1 MASRKQYTLEFLLG
15 AKTDPSY
22 NSSLKNA
29 ENALTGISSTAKRAA
44 GLITAAFAA
53 VNITGAIS
61 SAVEEYADFEQ
72 ELTNTAAT
80 AGATNTE
87 YEQMEKAARDAGM
100 ATTKTASES
109 AAALGYMALAGWDVN
124 ESTSAL
130 MPVLKLSEATNL
142 DLARTSD
149 LVTDSMGALKLEVS
163 ELPEYL
169 DLVTK
174 AQNSSNQT
182 AEQLMEGYIRA
193 GGAARSLGIDA
204 KDAGIALG
212 ILANNGTKAGEGGR
226 TLNAMLTRIAANKE
240 AVKQMNALKIS
251 IFDAKGNFVG
261 FEDALKRMNKGLD
274 GLTMEEQAKALKNI
288 AGTQYYTKMKYLLDG
303 VKEDANGSASA
314 WDDLDSK
321 LSHAEGTLDEM
332 DAKITGT
339 MSGSMQIMNS
349 ALSDAKISFG
359 DAFKT
364 EIVEVI
370 QDFTGLFNDIS
381 EGITSFADE
390 NELKIHQVFEDI
402 EENVIGAGRFI
413 GNFASGVVDNFDTIK
428 TAAAG
433 FFSMS
438 MVSKASKQLKGISG
452 VLENLTLG
460 SISKGNLIAGGITLA
475 AGAITAI
482 GVHAHN
488 THKKLVQSDL
498 EGHFGDISLS
508 LEDIDELSQQIVG
521 KKKLVKISEML
532 ESIGKTDEAIENMA
546 SSMKSINKISWKVSA
561 GFKLDIDEKESY
573 KAEIQNYIQTAQ
585 DVIDNQ
591 GYSVSVATDILFGK
605 NSKMSKKNDAFY
617 AGLDAELG
625 ILEKK
630 LNKKI
635 SEAVENGVDIPT
647 DKTIQKLLGKINTI
661 TSAITEAENEASW
674 QQLALKYSGKELNAE
689 TFKVLSEDVKDK
701 TKEMNEGLDEAYIS
715 EVTNVN
721 AQKNLKLE
729 ELEEKHKK
737 GNISKKEYKSR
748 TAKVKEK
755 HETSVQETNQAYY
768 DAKAENMLKG
778 QKFLM
783 DSIIQAYP
791 EVKPAIEKLETDMSS
806 GFEKMLDKG
815 TQFAGIKWAIDNI
828 VNDSMD
834 SVEMSG
840 ISREGLSEL
849 LNAGFTGIQSD
860 MEEFVLEMENSG
872 MEPSKA
878 FKKRINNMEALA
890 AVSGSTDDAL
900 DYFGNIIAGNDAWS
914 AVVEAGNKRGAGIQE
929 QIISKIDQDKDV
941 VEAATK
947 ILLNKIDQ
955 NITGAIDAPINSG
968 MANIAVAEAKGVN
981 IEEGAPKLSPSWT
994 EKEIKSKTA
1003 LEILDMELKA
1013 GSLVN
1018 DSVDSTEIIKG
1029 LTDGM
1034 KDTESLAAVSSS
1046 ADDTITYLGKAIG
1059 ENKGWSTII
1068 DACNE
1073 NGAYIPEEIANGIN
1087 NNSSVVAYATE
1098 NLMNTLKNS
1107 LNGTMST
1114 QITLSM
1120 SAQAIQAGEGV
1131 YKSAGKEPVSTSNSS
1146 KGSPVN
1152 TNTSKPVKLV
1162 KNARGGIYSNPIFSI
1177 LAEEGDEAVI
1187 PLNGS
1192 SRAKSLWQN
1201 AGKMLGMEPVED
1213 MTLYNTT
1220 AITRDKQVYEDFK
1233 LITARQSQSSGSSAT
1248 GGSIK
1253 ITYSPQITIKGNA
1266 DKNVINKALS
1276 SNKAEIIKI
1285 LDAYFDG
1292 KKRASFGK

>member
-29 ENALTGISSTAKRAA
+29 EKALTGISSTAKRAA
-44 GLITAAFAA
+44 GLITAAFAT

-72 ELTNTAAT
+72 ELTNTSAT

-193 GGAARSLGIDA
+193 GGAARSLGIGA

-261 FEDALKRMNKGLD
+261 FEEALKRMNKGLD
-274 GLTMEEQAKALKNI
+274 GLTMEKQAKALKNI
-288 AGTQYYTKMKYLLDG
+288 ADTQYYTKMRYLLDG
-303 VKEDANGSASA
+303 VKEGANGSASA
-314 WDDLDSK
+314 WDDLDNK

-370 QDFTGLFNDIS
+370 QDFTGLFNDVS

-390 NELKIHQVFEDI
+390 NELKIHQVFENVK
-402 EENVIGAGRFI
+402 ENVIGVGKFI

-433 FFSMS
+433 FISMS
-438 MVSKASKQLKGISG
+438 MVSKASKQLKGITG

-460 SISKGNLIAGGITLA
+460 SLSKGNLIVGGITLA
-475 AGAITAI
+475 AGSITAI
-482 GVHAHN
+482 GVHAYN

-498 EGHFGDISLS
+498 EGHFGYISLS

-546 SSMKSINKISWKVSA
+546 SSMKGINKISWKVSA
-561 GFKLDIDEKESY
+561 GFKLDIDERESY
-573 KAEIQNYIQTAQ
+573 KAEIQNYIQSAQ

-647 DKTIQKLLGKINTI
+647 DKAVQKLLGKINSI
-661 TSAITEAENEASW
+661 TTAITDAEEEASW
-674 QQLALKYSGKELNAE
+674 QQLDLKYSGKKLDAD
-689 TFKVLSEDVKDK
+689 TFKALSDDVKENVK
-701 TKEMNEGLDEAYIS
+701 KANEGTDEAYNTEI
-715 EVTNVN
+715 TNIN
-721 AQKNLKLE
+721 ARRNIKLANLKD
-729 ELEEKHKK
+729 
-737 GNISKKEYKSR
+737 
-748 TAKVKEK
+748 K
-755 HETSVQETNQAYY
+755 HEKGKISDDTYKTRVAKAESIHDTDIQETNQAYY
-768 DAKAENMLKG
+768 DTKAKTMLKSS
-778 QKFLM
+778 KYLM
-783 DSIIQAYP
+783 DSIMEAYP
-791 EVKPAIEKLETDMSS
+791 ETKAAMEKLNTELKA
-806 GFEKMLDKG
+806 GFEEAVSG
-815 TQFAGIKWAIDNI
+815 QGIQNGAMGRKLCEI
-828 VNDSMD
+828 VKDSLNN
-834 SVEMSG
+834 VEMSDT
-840 ISREGLSEL
+840 SRDALSEAL
-849 LNAGFTGIQSD
+849 EAGLGDIQAD
-860 MEEFVLEMENSG
+860 MEEFAEVIKNFG
-872 MEPSKA
+872 MEMPKGFGEGMKDA
-878 FKKRINNMEALA
+878 EALA
-890 AVSGSTDDAL
+890 AVSGSRDDAL
-900 DYFGNIIAGNDAWS
+900 EYFGDI
-914 AVVEAGNKRGAGIQE
+914 
-929 QIISKIDQDKDV
+929 
-941 VEAATK
+941 
-947 ILLNKIDQ
+947 
-955 NITGAIDAPINSG
+955 
-968 MANIAVAEAKGVN
+968 
-981 IEEGAPKLSPSWT
+981 
-994 EKEIKSKTA
+994 
-1003 LEILDMELKA
+1003 
-1013 GSLVN
+1013 
-1018 DSVDSTEIIKG
+1018 
-1029 LTDGM
+1029 
-1034 KDTESLAAVSSS
+1034 
-1046 ADDTITYLGKAIG
+1046 IG
-1059 ENKGWSTII
+1059 ENDKWSAIVNT
-1068 DACNE
+1068 CNE
-1073 NGAYIPEEIANGIN
+1073 NGANIPEQIANGIDS
-1087 NNSSVVAYATE
+1087 NSSVVAFATE
-1098 NLMNTLKNS
+1098 NLLNMIENS
-1107 LNGTMST
+1107 LGSSINVQVSLDMAN
-1114 QITLSM
+1114 
-1120 SAQAIQAGEGV
+1120 SAMKAGEGV
-1131 YKSAGKEPVSTSNSS
+1131 YKAATKEPVKTTNNSS

-1152 TNTSKPVKLV
+1152 TNTSKPVKLA
-1162 KNARGGIYSNPIFSI
+1162 KNARGGIYSSPIFSI

-1213 MTLYNTT
+1213 RTLYHTT

>member
-1 MASRKQYTLEFLLG
+1 MASRKQYILEFLLG
-15 AKTDPSY
+15 ARTDPSY

-29 ENALTGISSTAKRAA
+29 EKALTGMSSTAKKAA
-44 GLITAAFAA
+44 GLITAAFAT

-80 AGATNTE
+80 AGATDTQ

-240 AVKQMNALKIS
+240 AVKQMKALKIS

-261 FEDALKRMNKGLD
+261 FEEALKRMNKGLD
-274 GLTMEEQAKALKNI
+274 GLTMEKQAKALKNI
-288 AGTQYYTKMKYLLDG
+288 AGTQYYTKMRYLLDG
-303 VKEDANGSASA
+303 VKEGANGSASA
-314 WDDLDSK
+314 WDDLDNK

-370 QDFTGLFNDIS
+370 QDFTGLFNDVS
-381 EGITSFADE
+381 EGITNFADE
-390 NELKIHQVFEDI
+390 NELKIHQVFEDVK
-402 EENVIGAGRFI
+402 ENVIGAGKFI
-413 GNFASGVVDNFDTIK
+413 GNFASGVINNFDTIK

-438 MVSKASKQLKGISG
+438 MVSKASKQLKGITG

-460 SISKGNLIAGGITLA
+460 SLSKGNLIAGGITLA
-475 AGAITAI
+475 AGAVTAI
-482 GVHAHN
+482 GVHAYN

-546 SSMKSINKISWKVSA
+546 SSMKGINKISWKVSA
-561 GFKLDIDEKESY
+561 GFKLDVDEKESY
-573 KAEIQNYIQTAQ
+573 KTEIQNYIQSAQ

-625 ILEKK
+625 VLEKK

-647 DKTIQKLLGKINTI
+647 DKAVQKLLGKINSI
-661 TSAITEAENEASW
+661 TTAITDAEEEASW
-674 QQLALKYSGKELNAE
+674 QQLDLKYSGKKLDAD
-689 TFKVLSEDVKDK
+689 TFKALSDDVKENVK
-701 TKEMNEGLDEAYIS
+701 KANEGTDEAYNTEI
-715 EVTNVN
+715 TNIN
-721 AQKNLKLE
+721 ARRNIKLANL
-729 ELEEKHKK
+729 
-737 GNISKKEYKSR
+737 
-748 TAKVKEK
+748 KEK
-755 HETSVQETNQAYY
+755 HEKGKISDDTYKIRVAKAESVHDTDIQKTNQAYY
-768 DAKAENMLKG
+768 DAKAKTMLKSS
-778 QKFLM
+778 KYLVN
-783 DSIIQAYP
+783 SITEAYP
-791 EVKPAIEKLETDMSS
+791 EVKTAMKKLDTELKA
-806 GFEKMLDKG
+806 GFEEAAKQGISGNTLNEQLDN
-815 TQFAGIKWAIDNI
+815 IIDNAIDNI
-828 VNDSMD
+828 
-834 SVEMSG
+834 
-840 ISREGLSEL
+840 GLSGEKQDALVEL
-849 LNAGFTGIQSD
+849 FKSGLGSIWSD
-860 MEEFVLEMENSG
+860 MEDYAVELENAG
-872 MEPSKA
+872 MEVPKSYAEGIKSL
-878 FKKRINNMEALA
+878 EALS
-890 AVSGSTDDAL
+890 AVSGSADDA
-900 DYFGNIIAGNDAWS
+900 
-914 AVVEAGNKRGAGIQE
+914 
-929 QIISKIDQDKDV
+929 
-941 VEAATK
+941 
-947 ILLNKIDQ
+947 
-955 NITGAIDAPINSG
+955 
-968 MANIAVAEAKGVN
+968 MA
-981 IEEGAPKLSPSWT
+981 
-994 EKEIKSKTA
+994 
-1003 LEILDMELKA
+1003 
-1013 GSLVN
+1013 
-1018 DSVDSTEIIKG
+1018 
-1029 LTDGM
+1029 
-1034 KDTESLAAVSSS
+1034 
-1046 ADDTITYLGKAIG
+1046 YLGKAIG
-1059 ENKGWSTII
+1059 ENDEWSTII
-1068 DACNE
+1068 NTCNE

-1087 NNSSVVAYATE
+1087 NNSSVVTYATE
-1098 NLMNTLKNS
+1098 NLMNMLKNS
-1107 LNGTMST
+1107 LDGTMST

-1120 SAQAIQAGEGV
+1120 TSSAMQAGEGV
-1131 YKSAGKEPVSTSNSS
+1131 YKASAKEPVKTTNSNG
-1146 KGSPVN
+1146 KGSPVK

-1213 MTLYNTT
+1213 RTLYNTT

-1233 LITARQSQSSGSSAT
+1233 LITAGQSQSSGSSSA
-1248 GGSIK
+1248 GGNIN

-1266 DKNVINKALS
+1266 DKKVVNEALS

-1285 LDAYFDG
+1285 LDAYFG
-1292 KKRASFGK
+1292 NKKRVSFGK

>member
-240 AVKQMNALKIS
+240 AVKQMSALKIS

-261 FEDALKRMNKGLD
+261 FEEALKRMNKGLD

-402 EENVIGAGRFI
+402 KENVIGAGRFI

-546 SSMKSINKISWKVSA
+546 SSMKSINKINWKVSA

-573 KAEIQNYIQTAQ
+573 KAEIQNYIQSAQ

-625 ILEKK
+625 TLEKK

-647 DKTIQKLLGKINTI
+647 DKAVQKLLGKINSI
-661 TSAITEAENEASW
+661 TTAITDAEEEASW
-674 QQLALKYSGKELNAE
+674 QQLDLKYSGKKLDAD
-689 TFKVLSEDVKDK
+689 TFKALSDDVKENVK
-701 TKEMNEGLDEAYIS
+701 KANEGTDEAYNTEI
-715 EVTNVN
+715 TNIN
-721 AQKNLKLE
+721 ARRNIKLTNL
-729 ELEEKHKK
+729 
-737 GNISKKEYKSR
+737 
-748 TAKVKEK
+748 KEK
-755 HETSVQETNQAYY
+755 HEKGKISDDTYKTRVAKAESTHDADVQKTNQAYY
-768 DAKAENMLKG
+768 DAKAKTMLKSS
-778 QKFLM
+778 KYLVN
-783 DSIIQAYP
+783 SITEAYP
-791 EVKPAIEKLETDMSS
+791 EVKTAMKKLDTELKA
-806 GFEKMLDKG
+806 GFEEAVSGQGIQNGAMGRKLCEIVKDSLD
-815 TQFAGIKWAIDNI
+815 N
-828 VNDSMD
+828 
-834 SVEMSG
+834 VEMSDT
-840 ISREGLSEL
+840 SRDALSEAL
-849 LNAGFTGIQSD
+849 EAGLGNIQSD
-860 MEEFVLEMENSG
+860 MEEFAEVIKNSG
-872 MEPSKA
+872 MEMPKG
-878 FKKRINNMEALA
+878 FGEGMKDTEALA
-890 AVSGSTDDAL
+890 AVSGSRDDAL
-900 DYFGNIIAGNDAWS
+900 EYFGDI
-914 AVVEAGNKRGAGIQE
+914 
-929 QIISKIDQDKDV
+929 
-941 VEAATK
+941 
-947 ILLNKIDQ
+947 
-955 NITGAIDAPINSG
+955 
-968 MANIAVAEAKGVN
+968 
-981 IEEGAPKLSPSWT
+981 
-994 EKEIKSKTA
+994 
-1003 LEILDMELKA
+1003 
-1013 GSLVN
+1013 
-1018 DSVDSTEIIKG
+1018 
-1029 LTDGM
+1029 
-1034 KDTESLAAVSSS
+1034 
-1046 ADDTITYLGKAIG
+1046 IG
-1059 ENKGWSTII
+1059 ENDKWSAIVNT
-1068 DACNE
+1068 CNE
-1073 NGAYIPEEIANGIN
+1073 NGANIPEQIANGIDS
-1087 NNSSVVAYATE
+1087 NSSVVAFATE
-1098 NLMNTLKNS
+1098 NLLNMIENS
-1107 LNGTMST
+1107 LGSSINVQVSLDMAN
-1114 QITLSM
+1114 
-1120 SAQAIQAGEGV
+1120 SAMQAGEGV
-1131 YKSAGKEPVSTSNSS
+1131 YKSTIKEPVKATNSNS
-1146 KGSPVN
+1146 KGSPVK
-1152 TNTSKPVKLV
+1152 TNTSKPIKLV

-1233 LITARQSQSSGSSAT
+1233 LITARQSQSSGSNAA
-1248 GGSIK
+1248 GGNIN

-1266 DKNVINKALS
+1266 DKKVVNDALS

-1292 KKRASFGK
+1292 KKRASFSKQISGGRHG

>member
-15 AKTDPSY
+15 ARTDPSY

-29 ENALTGISSTAKRAA
+29 EKALTGMSSTAKKAA
-44 GLITAAFAA
+44 GLITAAFAT

-80 AGATNTE
+80 AGATDTQ

-212 ILANNGTKAGEGGR
+212 ILSNNGTKAGEGGR

-240 AVKQMNALKIS
+240 AVKQMKALKIS

-261 FEDALKRMNKGLD
+261 FEEALKRMNKGLD
-274 GLTMEEQAKALKNI
+274 GLTMEKQAKALKNI
-288 AGTQYYTKMKYLLDG
+288 AGTQYYTKMRYLLDG
-303 VKEDANGSASA
+303 VKEGANGSASA
-314 WDDLDSK
+314 WDDLDNK

-370 QDFTGLFNDIS
+370 QDFTGLFNDVS
-381 EGITSFADE
+381 EGITNFADE
-390 NELKIHQVFEDI
+390 NELKIHQVFEDVK
-402 EENVIGAGRFI
+402 ENVIGAGKFI
-413 GNFASGVVDNFDTIK
+413 GNFASGVINNFDTIK

-438 MVSKASKQLKGISG
+438 MVSKASKQLKGITG

-460 SISKGNLIAGGITLA
+460 SLSKGNLIAGGITLA
-475 AGAITAI
+475 AGAVTAI
-482 GVHAHN
+482 GVHAYN

-546 SSMKSINKISWKVSA
+546 SSMKNINKISWKVSA
-561 GFKLDIDEKESY
+561 GFKLDIDERESY
-573 KAEIQNYIQTAQ
+573 KAEIQNYIQSAQ

-625 ILEKK
+625 TLEKK

-647 DKTIQKLLGKINTI
+647 DKAIQKLLGKINSI
-661 TSAITEAENEASW
+661 TTAITDAEEEASW
-674 QQLALKYSGKELNAE
+674 QQLDLKYSGKELNAE
-689 TFKVLSEDVKDK
+689 TVKALSDDVKDK
-701 TKEMNEGLDEAYIS
+701 TKKMNEGLDEAYIS
-715 EVTNVN
+715 EVTNIN
-721 AQKNLKLE
+721 AQKNIDLKD
-729 ELEEKHKK
+729 LEEKRQK
-737 GNISKKEYKSR
+737 GKISQKEYKNK
-748 TAKVKEK
+748 TAKVEK
-755 HETSVQETNQAYY
+755 IHETDIQEANQAYY
-768 DAKAENMLKG
+768 DTKAENMLKG
-778 QKFLM
+778 QKYLM
-783 DSIIQAYP
+783 DSIVAAYP
-791 EVKPAIEKLETDMSS
+791 EVKTAMKKLDTELKV
-806 GFEKMLDKG
+806 GFEEAVSG
-815 TQFAGIKWAIDNI
+815 QGIQNGAMGRKLCEI
-828 VNDSMD
+828 VNDSLD
-834 SVEMSG
+834 NVEMSD
-840 ISREGLSEL
+840 ISRDALSEAIK
-849 LNAGFTGIQSD
+849 AGLGDIQAD
-860 MEEFVLEMENSG
+860 MEEFAEVIKNSG
-872 MEPSKA
+872 MEMPKG
-878 FKKRINNMEALA
+878 FGEGIKDTEALA
-890 AVSGSTDDAL
+890 AVSGSADDAL
-900 DYFGNIIAGNDAWS
+900 EYFGDVIGKNDKWS
-914 AVVEAGNKRGAGIQE
+914 AI
-929 QIISKIDQDKDV
+929 
-941 VEAATK
+941 
-947 ILLNKIDQ
+947 
-955 NITGAIDAPINSG
+955 
-968 MANIAVAEAKGVN
+968 VN
-981 IEEGAPKLSPSWT
+981 
-994 EKEIKSKTA
+994 
-1003 LEILDMELKA
+1003 
-1013 GSLVN
+1013 
-1018 DSVDSTEIIKG
+1018 
-1029 LTDGM
+1029 
-1034 KDTESLAAVSSS
+1034 
-1046 ADDTITYLGKAIG
+1046 
-1059 ENKGWSTII
+1059 
-1068 DACNE
+1068 ACNE
-1073 NGAYIPEEIANGIN
+1073 NGANIPEQIANGIDS
-1087 NNSSVVAYATE
+1087 NSSVVSFATE
-1098 NLMNTLKNS
+1098 NLLNMIENS
-1107 LNGTMST
+1107 LGSSINVQVSLDMAS
-1114 QITLSM
+1114 
-1120 SAQAIQAGEGV
+1120 SAMQAGEGV
-1131 YKSAGKEPVSTSNSS
+1131 YKASAKEPVKTTNSS
-1146 KGSPVN
+1146 GKGSPVK
-1152 TNTSKPVKLV
+1152 TSTSKLVKLV

-1213 MTLYNTT
+1213 RTLYNTT

-1233 LITARQSQSSGSSAT
+1233 LITAGQSQSSGSSSA
-1248 GGSIK
+1248 GGNIN
-1253 ITYSPQITIKGNA
+1253 IIYSPQITIKGNA
-1266 DKNVINKALS
+1266 DKKVVNEALS

-1285 LDAYFDG
+1285 LDAYFG
-1292 KKRASFGK
+1292 NKKRVSFGK

>member
-261 FEDALKRMNKGLD
+261 FEEALKRMIKGLD

-402 EENVIGAGRFI
+402 KENVIGAGRFI

-508 LEDIDELSQQIVG
+508 LEDIDELSQQIAG

-573 KAEIQNYIQTAQ
+573 KAEIQNYIQSAQ

-625 ILEKK
+625 TLEKK

-647 DKTIQKLLGKINTI
+647 DKAVQKLLGKINSI
-661 TSAITEAENEASW
+661 TTAITDAEEEASW
-674 QQLALKYSGKELNAE
+674 QQLDLKYSGKKLDAD
-689 TFKVLSEDVKDK
+689 TFKALSDDVKK
-701 TKEMNEGLDEAYIS
+701 NVKKANEGTDEAYNTEI
-715 EVTNVN
+715 TNIN
-721 AQKNLKLE
+721 ARRNIKLTNL
-729 ELEEKHKK
+729 
-737 GNISKKEYKSR
+737 
-748 TAKVKEK
+748 KEK
-755 HETSVQETNQAYY
+755 HEKGKISDDTYKTRVAKAESTHDADVQKTNQAYY
-768 DAKAENMLKG
+768 DAKAKTMLKSS
-778 QKFLM
+778 KYLVN
-783 DSIIQAYP
+783 SITEAYP
-791 EVKPAIEKLETDMSS
+791 EVKTAMKKLDTELKA
-806 GFEKMLDKG
+806 GFEEAVSGQGIQNGAMGRKLCEIVKDSLD
-815 TQFAGIKWAIDNI
+815 N
-828 VNDSMD
+828 
-834 SVEMSG
+834 VEMSDT
-840 ISREGLSEL
+840 SRDALSEAL
-849 LNAGFTGIQSD
+849 EAGLGNIQAD
-860 MEEFVLEMENSG
+860 MEEFAEVIKNSG
-872 MEPSKA
+872 MEMPKG
-878 FKKRINNMEALA
+878 FGEGMKDTEALA
-890 AVSGSTDDAL
+890 AVSGSRDDAL
-900 DYFGNIIAGNDAWS
+900 EYFGDI
-914 AVVEAGNKRGAGIQE
+914 
-929 QIISKIDQDKDV
+929 
-941 VEAATK
+941 
-947 ILLNKIDQ
+947 
-955 NITGAIDAPINSG
+955 
-968 MANIAVAEAKGVN
+968 
-981 IEEGAPKLSPSWT
+981 
-994 EKEIKSKTA
+994 
-1003 LEILDMELKA
+1003 
-1013 GSLVN
+1013 
-1018 DSVDSTEIIKG
+1018 
-1029 LTDGM
+1029 
-1034 KDTESLAAVSSS
+1034 
-1046 ADDTITYLGKAIG
+1046 IG
-1059 ENKGWSTII
+1059 ENDKWSAIVNT
-1068 DACNE
+1068 CNE
-1073 NGAYIPEEIANGIN
+1073 NGANIPEQIANGIDS
-1087 NNSSVVAYATE
+1087 NSSVVAFATE
-1098 NLMNTLKNS
+1098 NLLNMIENS
-1107 LNGTMST
+1107 LGSSINVQVSLDMAN
-1114 QITLSM
+1114 
-1120 SAQAIQAGEGV
+1120 SAMQAGEGV
-1131 YKSAGKEPVSTSNSS
+1131 YKSTIKEPVKATNSNS
-1146 KGSPVN
+1146 KGSPVK
-1152 TNTSKPVKLV
+1152 TNTSKPIKLV

-1233 LITARQSQSSGSSAT
+1233 LITARQSQSSGSNAA
-1248 GGSIK
+1248 GGNIN

-1266 DKNVINKALS
+1266 DKKVVNDALS

-1292 KKRASFGK
+1292 KKRASFSKQISGGRHG

>member
-261 FEDALKRMNKGLD
+261 FEEALKRMNKGLD

-402 EENVIGAGRFI
+402 KENVIGAGRFI

-573 KAEIQNYIQTAQ
+573 KAEIQNYIQSAQ

-625 ILEKK
+625 TLEKK

-647 DKTIQKLLGKINTI
+647 DKAVQKLLGKINSI
-661 TSAITEAENEASW
+661 TTAITDAEEEASW
-674 QQLALKYSGKELNAE
+674 QQLDLKYSGKKLDAD
-689 TFKVLSEDVKDK
+689 TFKALSDDVKK
-701 TKEMNEGLDEAYIS
+701 NVKKANEGTDEAYNTEI
-715 EVTNVN
+715 TNIN
-721 AQKNLKLE
+721 ARRNIKLTNL
-729 ELEEKHKK
+729 
-737 GNISKKEYKSR
+737 
-748 TAKVKEK
+748 KEK
-755 HETSVQETNQAYY
+755 HEKGKISDDTYKTRLAKAESTHDADVQKTNQAYY
-768 DAKAENMLKG
+768 DAKAKTMLKSS
-778 QKFLM
+778 KYLVN
-783 DSIIQAYP
+783 SITEAYP
-791 EVKPAIEKLETDMSS
+791 EVKTAMKKLDTELKA
-806 GFEKMLDKG
+806 GFEEAVSGQGIQNGAMGRKLCEIVKDSLD
-815 TQFAGIKWAIDNI
+815 N
-828 VNDSMD
+828 
-834 SVEMSG
+834 VEMSDT
-840 ISREGLSEL
+840 SRDALSEAL
-849 LNAGFTGIQSD
+849 EAGLGNIQAD
-860 MEEFVLEMENSG
+860 MEEFAEVIKNSG
-872 MEPSKA
+872 MEMPKG
-878 FKKRINNMEALA
+878 FGEGMKDTEALA
-890 AVSGSTDDAL
+890 AVSGSRDDAL
-900 DYFGNIIAGNDAWS
+900 EYFGDI
-914 AVVEAGNKRGAGIQE
+914 
-929 QIISKIDQDKDV
+929 
-941 VEAATK
+941 
-947 ILLNKIDQ
+947 
-955 NITGAIDAPINSG
+955 
-968 MANIAVAEAKGVN
+968 
-981 IEEGAPKLSPSWT
+981 
-994 EKEIKSKTA
+994 
-1003 LEILDMELKA
+1003 
-1013 GSLVN
+1013 
-1018 DSVDSTEIIKG
+1018 
-1029 LTDGM
+1029 
-1034 KDTESLAAVSSS
+1034 
-1046 ADDTITYLGKAIG
+1046 IG
-1059 ENKGWSTII
+1059 ENDKWSAIVNT
-1068 DACNE
+1068 CNE
-1073 NGAYIPEEIANGIN
+1073 NGANIPEQIANGIDS
-1087 NNSSVVAYATE
+1087 NSSVVAFATE
-1098 NLMNTLKNS
+1098 NLLNMIENS
-1107 LNGTMST
+1107 LGSSINVQVSLDMAN
-1114 QITLSM
+1114 
-1120 SAQAIQAGEGV
+1120 SAMQAGEGV
-1131 YKSAGKEPVSTSNSS
+1131 YKSTIKEPVKATNSNS
-1146 KGSPVN
+1146 KGSPVK
-1152 TNTSKPVKLV
+1152 TNTSKPIKLV

-1233 LITARQSQSSGSSAT
+1233 LITARQSQSSGSNAA
-1248 GGSIK
+1248 GGNIN

-1266 DKNVINKALS
+1266 DKKVVNDALS

-1292 KKRASFGK
+1292 KKRASFSKQISGGRHG

>member
-15 AKTDPSY
+15 ARTDPSY

-29 ENALTGISSTAKRAA
+29 EKALTGISSTAKKAA
-44 GLITAAFAA
+44 GLITAAFAT

-80 AGATNTE
+80 AGATDIQ

-240 AVKQMNALKIS
+240 AVKQMKALKIS

-261 FEDALKRMNKGLD
+261 FEEALKRMNKGLD
-274 GLTMEEQAKALKNI
+274 GLTMEKQAKALKNI
-288 AGTQYYTKMKYLLDG
+288 AGTQYYTKMRYLLDG
-303 VKEDANGSASA
+303 VKEGANGSASA
-314 WDDLDSK
+314 WDDLDNK

-332 DAKITGT
+332 DEKITGT

-370 QDFTGLFNDIS
+370 QDFTGLFNDVS
-381 EGITSFADE
+381 EGITNFADE
-390 NELKIHQVFEDI
+390 NELKIHQVFEDVK
-402 EENVIGAGRFI
+402 ENVIGAGRFV
-413 GNFASGVVDNFDTIK
+413 GGFASGVVDNFDTIK

-438 MVSKASKQLKGISG
+438 MVAKASKQLKGIAG
-452 VLENLTLG
+452 VLENLALG
-460 SISKGNLIAGGITLA
+460 SLSKGNLIAGGITLA

-546 SSMKSINKISWKVSA
+546 SSMKNINKISWKVSA
-561 GFKLDIDEKESY
+561 GFKLDIDERESY
-573 KAEIQNYIQTAQ
+573 KTEIQNYIQSAQ

-605 NSKMSKKNDAFY
+605 SSKMSKKNDAFY
-617 AGLDAELG
+617 TGLDAELG
-625 ILEKK
+625 ALEKK

-647 DKTIQKLLGKINTI
+647 DKAVQKLLGKINSI
-661 TSAITEAENEASW
+661 TTAITDAEEEASW
-674 QQLALKYSGKELNAE
+674 QQLDLKYSGKELDAE
-689 TFKVLSEDVKDK
+689 SVKALSDDVKDK
-701 TKEMNEGLDEAYIS
+701 TKEMNKGLDEAYIS

-721 AQKNLKLE
+721 AQKNLELKD
-729 ELEEKHKK
+729 LEEKRQK
-737 GNISKKEYKSR
+737 GKISQEEYKSK
-748 TAKVKEK
+748 TAKVEK
-755 HETSVQETNQAYY
+755 IHETDIQEANQAYY
-768 DAKAENMLKG
+768 NAKAENMLKG
-778 QKFLM
+778 QKYLM
-783 DSIIQAYP
+783 DSITAAYP
-791 EVKPAIEKLETDMSS
+791 EVKTAMKKLDAELKA
-806 GFEKMLDKG
+806 GFEEAVSGQGIQNGAMGRKLCDIVKDSLD
-815 TQFAGIKWAIDNI
+815 N
-828 VNDSMD
+828 
-834 SVEMSG
+834 VEMSDT
-840 ISREGLSEL
+840 SRDALSEL
-849 LNAGFTGIQSD
+849 LKTGLGDIQAD
-860 MEEFVLEMENSG
+860 MEEFAEVIKNSG
-872 MEPSKA
+872 MEIPKEFSEGMKDV
-878 FKKRINNMEALA
+878 EALA
-890 AVSGSTDDAL
+890 AVSDSTDDAL
-900 DYFGNIIAGNDAWS
+900 KYFGN
-914 AVVEAGNKRGAGIQE
+914 V
-929 QIISKIDQDKDV
+929 
-941 VEAATK
+941 
-947 ILLNKIDQ
+947 
-955 NITGAIDAPINSG
+955 
-968 MANIAVAEAKGVN
+968 
-981 IEEGAPKLSPSWT
+981 
-994 EKEIKSKTA
+994 
-1003 LEILDMELKA
+1003 
-1013 GSLVN
+1013 
-1018 DSVDSTEIIKG
+1018 
-1029 LTDGM
+1029 
-1034 KDTESLAAVSSS
+1034 
-1046 ADDTITYLGKAIG
+1046 IG
-1059 ENKGWSTII
+1059 ENDKWSAIVNT
-1068 DACNE
+1068 CNE
-1073 NGAYIPEEIANGIN
+1073 NGANIPEQIANGIDS
-1087 NNSSVVAYATE
+1087 NSSVVSFATE
-1098 NLMNTLKNS
+1098 NLLNMIENS
-1107 LNGTMST
+1107 LGSSINVQVSLDMAS
-1114 QITLSM
+1114 
-1120 SAQAIQAGEGV
+1120 SAMQTGEGV
-1131 YKSAGKEPVSTSNSS
+1131 YKTSAKEPVKTTNSS
-1146 KGSPVN
+1146 GKGSPVN

-1213 MTLYNTT
+1213 RTLYNTT

-1233 LITARQSQSSGSSAT
+1233 LITAGQSQSSGSSAA
-1248 GGSIK
+1248 GGSIN

-1276 SNKAEIIKI
+1276 SNEAEIIKI
-1285 LDAYFDG
+1285 LDAYFGG
-1292 KKRASFGK
+1292 KKRVSFGK

>member
-15 AKTDPSY
+15 ARTDPSY

-29 ENALTGISSTAKRAA
+29 EKALTGMSSTAKKAA
-44 GLITAAFAA
+44 GLITAAFAT

-80 AGATNTE
+80 AGATDTQ

-240 AVKQMNALKIS
+240 AVKQMKALKIS

-261 FEDALKRMNKGLD
+261 FEEALKRMNKGLD
-274 GLTMEEQAKALKNI
+274 GLTMEKQAKALKNI
-288 AGTQYYTKMKYLLDG
+288 AGTQYYTKMRYLLDG
-303 VKEDANGSASA
+303 VKEGANGSASA
-314 WDDLDSK
+314 WDDLDNK

-370 QDFTGLFNDIS
+370 QDFTGLFNDVS
-381 EGITSFADE
+381 EGITNFADE
-390 NELKIHQVFEDI
+390 NELKIHQVFEDVK
-402 EENVIGAGRFI
+402 ENVIGAGKFI
-413 GNFASGVVDNFDTIK
+413 GNFASGVINNFDTIK

-438 MVSKASKQLKGISG
+438 MVSKASKQLKGITG

-460 SISKGNLIAGGITLA
+460 SLSKGNLIAGGITLA
-475 AGAITAI
+475 AGAVTAI
-482 GVHAHN
+482 GVHAYN

-546 SSMKSINKISWKVSA
+546 SSMKGINKISWKVSA
-561 GFKLDIDEKESY
+561 GFKLDVDEKESY
-573 KAEIQNYIQTAQ
+573 KTEIQNYIQSAQ

-625 ILEKK
+625 ALEKK

-647 DKTIQKLLGKINTI
+647 DKAVQKLLGKINSI
-661 TSAITEAENEASW
+661 TTAITDAEEEASW
-674 QQLALKYSGKELNAE
+674 QQLDLKYSGKKLDAD
-689 TFKVLSEDVKDK
+689 TFKALSDDVKENVK
-701 TKEMNEGLDEAYIS
+701 KANEGTDEAYNTEI
-715 EVTNVN
+715 TNIN
-721 AQKNLKLE
+721 ARRNIKLANL
-729 ELEEKHKK
+729 
-737 GNISKKEYKSR
+737 
-748 TAKVKEK
+748 KEK
-755 HETSVQETNQAYY
+755 HEKGKISDDTYKIRVAKAESVHDTDIQKTNQAYY
-768 DAKAENMLKG
+768 DAKAKTMLKSS
-778 QKFLM
+778 KYLVN
-783 DSIIQAYP
+783 SITEAYP
-791 EVKPAIEKLETDMSS
+791 EVKNAMKKLDTELKA
-806 GFEKMLDKG
+806 GFEEAVSGQGIQNGAMGRKLCEIVDDSLD
-815 TQFAGIKWAIDNI
+815 N
-828 VNDSMD
+828 
-834 SVEMSG
+834 VEMSD
-840 ISREGLSEL
+840 ISRDAISEALKAGL
-849 LNAGFTGIQSD
+849 GDIQAD
-860 MEEFVLEMENSG
+860 MEEFAEVIKNSG
-872 MEPSKA
+872 MEMPKG
-878 FKKRINNMEALA
+878 FGEGIKDTEALA
-890 AVSGSTDDAL
+890 AVSGSADDAL
-900 DYFGNIIAGNDAWS
+900 EYFGDVIGKNDKWS
-914 AVVEAGNKRGAGIQE
+914 AI
-929 QIISKIDQDKDV
+929 
-941 VEAATK
+941 
-947 ILLNKIDQ
+947 
-955 NITGAIDAPINSG
+955 
-968 MANIAVAEAKGVN
+968 VN
-981 IEEGAPKLSPSWT
+981 
-994 EKEIKSKTA
+994 
-1003 LEILDMELKA
+1003 
-1013 GSLVN
+1013 
-1018 DSVDSTEIIKG
+1018 
-1029 LTDGM
+1029 
-1034 KDTESLAAVSSS
+1034 
-1046 ADDTITYLGKAIG
+1046 
-1059 ENKGWSTII
+1059 
-1068 DACNE
+1068 ACNE
-1073 NGAYIPEEIANGIN
+1073 NGANIPEQIANGIDS
-1087 NNSSVVAYATE
+1087 NSSVVSFATE
-1098 NLMNTLKNS
+1098 NLLNMIENS
-1107 LNGTMST
+1107 LGSSINVQVSLDMAS
-1114 QITLSM
+1114 
-1120 SAQAIQAGEGV
+1120 SAMQAGEGV
-1131 YKSAGKEPVSTSNSS
+1131 YKASAKEPVKTTNSS
-1146 KGSPVN
+1146 GKGSPVK
-1152 TNTSKPVKLV
+1152 TSTSKPVKLV
-1162 KNARGGIYSNPIFSI
+1162 KNARGGIYSDPIFSI

-1213 MTLYNTT
+1213 RTLYNTT

-1233 LITARQSQSSGSSAT
+1233 LITAGQSQSSGSSSA
-1248 GGSIK
+1248 GGNIN
-1253 ITYSPQITIKGNA
+1253 IIYSPQITIKGNA
-1266 DKNVINKALS
+1266 DKKVVNEALS

-1285 LDAYFDG
+1285 LDAYFG
-1292 KKRASFGK
+1292 NKKRVSFGK